1 MFTGIVEEIGVVR
14 DVHDTG
20 GDLRVTIGA
29 SEVPQDLRIG
39 DSVSVSGCCLT
50 VVAVTDDTFEVELSK
65 ETVAKTAPRWRTGC
79 HVDLERAT
87 RLGDRLGGHLVSGH
101 VEGTGLVTA
110 IDAQPGAHVLT
121 VRAPEALARYLIPKG
136 SITVDGVSLTVV
148 DVGGPGGSSPT
159 LPVTDFTLWL
169 IPHTLAVTTLGELQP
184 GDLVNLEADL
194 IAKYLERLMATG
206 GGASDDAGDADIAG
220 VAQARV
226 PDPPAPP
233 DAPPVP
239 DPPAPPPAPPVPDPP
254 DAGRERRR

>member
-1 MFTGIVEEIGVVR
+1 MMFTGIVEEIGVVR

-29 SEVPQDLRIG
+29 TEVPQDLRIG

-50 VVAVTDDTFEVELSK
+50 VVAVTDGTFEVELSK

-101 VEGTGLVTA
+101 VEGTGRVTA

-148 DVGGPGGSSPT
+148 DVGGPGGSSATMPA
-159 LPVTDFTLWL
+159 TDFTLWL
-169 IPHTLAVTTLGELQP
+169 IPHTLAVTTLGELRP

-194 IAKYLERLMATG
+194 IAKYLERLVATTG
-206 GGASDDAGDADIAG
+206 TGTTGAADARI
-220 VAQARV
+220 

-254 DAGRERRR
+254 DAGGERHR